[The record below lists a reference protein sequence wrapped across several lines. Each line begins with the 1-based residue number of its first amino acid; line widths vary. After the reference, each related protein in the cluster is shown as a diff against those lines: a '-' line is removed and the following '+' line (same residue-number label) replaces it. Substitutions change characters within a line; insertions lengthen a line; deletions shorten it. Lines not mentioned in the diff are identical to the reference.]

1 VITPRLAI
9 AGAVLAACLV
19 AGFAAGWLWN
29 GARWDAKYSAL
40 TTQHADAARI
50 AEANARSIEQQYQ
63 AGIEEARTDGQE
75 RIKAVQADA
84 IAATATADSL
94 REQLKARTSRAT
106 QDTGTTC
113 RGEAATATLILYSE
127 LLDGADRRAG
137 ELAEEADRRRAAGI
151 TCERAFNAIQRG
163 EVN

>member
-1 VITPRLAI
+1 VIRVIIAAAAVLAI
-9 AGAVLAACLV
+9 AAVA
-19 AGFAAGWLWN
+19 FAAGWSWN
-29 GARWDAKYSAL
+29 GSRWDARYSTL

-50 AEANARSIEQQYQ
+50 AEANARSIERQYQ
-63 AGIEEARTDGQE
+63 IGIEEARTDGQE

-94 REQLKARTSRAT
+94 REQLKARTGRAT
-106 QDTGTTC
+106 QDTSTTC
-113 RGEAATATLILYSE
+113 RGETATATLILYSE

-151 TCERAFNAIQRG
+151 TCERAFDALRIDR
-163 EVN
+163 